1 MRRIPLEVA
10 HVRWAVAAM
19 VVLTVA
25 ASSVL
30 FTVREGSVAVVT
42 RLGAPQR
49 TTTVAGL
56 HAKLPWPLERAYVLD
71 VRARVFTSRFV
82 ETLTRDKKNI
92 VLQAFVVWSV
102 GDPLIFLQSIG
113 ELRPAEER
121 LDALVTNAKN
131 AVLGRYDLAAL
142 VSTDPARLKVDEVE
156 GAILHDVEATSR
168 ERFGIRVQQVGLN
181 RLGFPPE
188 NTRFV
193 LEQMRVER
201 AQYAARHRA
210 EGEREAADIRSQ
222 TDLEVAR
229 IRAEAK
235 QKAAEIRGRADAEAA
250 RIYADAHRRDPDFY
264 KFVRSLDSLKTLL
277 GRRSTVILRT
287 DASPFDLLDSA
298 RTPAAGAATP
308 SPARERR

>member
-56 HAKLPWPLERAYVLD
+56 NAKLPWPLERAYVLD